1 MRVGVRWDTDGRSV
15 AYINGRKQTVRV
27 LSTTES
33 ATHEDTLG
41 VDVLQHHGDAADP
54 ELADPVAL
62 LML

>member
-15 AYINGRKQTVRV
+15 AYINGRKQTVCV
-27 LSTTES
+27 LSTAES
-33 ATHEDTLG
+33 TTHEDTLG
-41 VDVLQHHGDAADP
+41 IDVLQHHGDAADP